1 MVPARQVPSRRIDYH
16 SPMPCAHLPIRF
28 VLRCAALASVA
39 SLAGCASLVDKASQR
54 LAGNLTAGIL
64 NQDDVSTA
72 RDGIP
77 SWLLLVDG
85 LIDGSPQNAGLLVA
99 GARLYGAYAG
109 GFIEDPVR
117 AQRLSAHGFDYARR
131 ATCIDLRALC
141 RTMDQPFE
149 AFQAEVGRAGAKDVG
164 TLYAL
169 ATSWAGRIQANSSD
183 WKAIADI
190 PRVEV
195 LLERVVALDPKY
207 MNGEPYMYLGV
218 MATLRPASLGGK
230 PEEGKADFEKA
241 LALSGGRNQMV
252 RVLYAKQ
259 YARLVFDKDLHDRLL
274 NEAIAA
280 DPHAPGLTLINVI
293 AQQQAR
299 QLLESGKDFF

>member
-1 MVPARQVPSRRIDYH
+1 MRVRRRFDYH
-16 SPMPCAHLPIRF
+16 SPAMPIHALLRSAATLIF
-28 VLRCAALASVA
+28 VAA
-39 SLAGCASLVDKASQR
+39 LAGCAGIVSKASQR
-54 LAGNLTAGIL
+54 FADNLAAGIL
-64 NQDDVSTA
+64 NQDDIALA

-85 LIDGSPQNAGLLVA
+85 LIQGDPRNTGLLVA
-99 GARLYGAYAG
+99 GARLYGSYAG
-109 GFIEDPVR
+109 GFVDDPER

-131 ATCIDLRALC
+131 ATCIDLPGLC
-141 RTMDQPFE
+141 KVLDQPFE
-149 AFQAEVGRAGAKDVG
+149 PFQAEVAKAGVKHVA
-164 TLYAL
+164 TLYVL
-169 ATSWAGRIQANSSD
+169 ATTWAGRIQADTGD
-183 WKAIADI
+183 WAAIADI
-190 PRVEV
+190 PRVQA
-195 LLERVVALDPKY
+195 LLDRVVALVPDY

-218 MATLRPASLGGK
+218 MATLRPASLGGE
-230 PEEGKADFEKA
+230 PEVGKADFEKA
-241 LALSGGRNQMV
+241 LALSGGRNQMA

-293 AQQQAR
+293 AQRQAK

>member
-1 MVPARQVPSRRIDYH
+1 MLKRHFFHAFFALS
-16 SPMPCAHLPIRF
+16 
-28 VLRCAALASVA
+28 CAA
-39 SLAGCASLVDKASQR
+39 LAGCASLVDKASQR

-64 NQDDVSTA
+64 DQDDVGIA

-85 LIDGSPQNAGLLVA
+85 LINGNPGNAGLLES

-109 GFIEDPVR
+109 GFIEDPER
-117 AQRLSAHGFDYARR
+117 ARRLSDHAFDYAKR
-131 ATCIDLRALC
+131 ATCITLPALC
-141 RTMDQPFE
+141 KSLDAPFE
-149 AFQAEVGRAGAKDVG
+149 AFEVAVANVGARNVG
-164 TLYAL
+164 TIYVL
-169 ATSWAGRIQANSSD
+169 ATSWAGRIQSHSSD
-183 WKAIADI
+183 WSAIADI
-190 PRVEV
+190 PRVQA

-207 MNGEPYMYLGV
+207 RDGEPYMYLGV
-218 MATLRPASLGGK
+218 MLTLRPASLGGK

-241 LALSGGRNQMV
+241 LALSGGKNQMV

-259 YARLVFDKDLHDRLL
+259 YARLVFDRELHDRLL

-293 AQQQAR
+293 AQQQAK